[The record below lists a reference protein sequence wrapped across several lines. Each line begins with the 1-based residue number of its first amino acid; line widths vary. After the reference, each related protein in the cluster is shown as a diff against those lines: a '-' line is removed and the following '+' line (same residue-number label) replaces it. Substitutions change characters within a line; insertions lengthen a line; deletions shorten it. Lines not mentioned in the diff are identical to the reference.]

1 MKMKAAVLWEPKTE
15 WSVEEVE
22 LDPPKAGEVLVK
34 LVGSGS
40 VPLRRAP
47 AHRRPGVADET
58 QQELGHPAVPGDRRP
73 RGRRRGARGRT
84 GRHRPRRP
92 ATTSCSASSR
102 RAGSARSAPR
112 ATRTCATSAPT
123 SWPVVRSP
131 TSPPGTTPA
140 ARTSASCAASGR
152 SASTRLR
159 PRRVA
164 SRSTTTSRSTR
175 PRSSAAASPPAGAR
189 AVYAADVQPGETV
202 VVVGCGGV
210 GMNAVQGA
218 AMAGARHVIAVDP
231 LEFKQEQ
238 SQIFGATHT
247 ASSMEEALDLVGD
260 VTWGTMADKVILTM
274 GVAQGEYIQPAL
286 AMTAKG
292 GRVVQTAVA
301 PFTVDERQHEPVRA
315 DHVRE
320 AARRLDLRLGQ
331 PTPRHP
337 PAAAALPGG
346 TAQARRARHPHVP
359 DRGHQRGLPGTCA
372 TAPTSAACSSTTTP
386 TDGP

>member
-34 LVGSGS
+34 LVGSGLCHS
-40 VPLRRAP
+40 DEHLLTGDLAL
-47 AHRRPGVADET
+47 ADET
-58 QQELGHPAVPGDRRP
+58 QQELGIQQFPVIGGHEGAGEVLEVGPGVTNLAPGDHVVFGFIP
-73 RGRRRGARGRT
+73 SCGQCPKCSTGHQNLCDLGAYLLAGRQVTDFTARHHARGQDLGIMCCIGT
-84 GRHRPRRP
+84 FGEHTV
-92 ATTSCSASSR
+92 ASA
-102 RAGSARSAPR
+102 
-112 ATRTCATSAPT
+112 
-123 SWPVVRSP
+123 
-131 TSPPGTTPA
+131 
-140 ARTSASCAASGR
+140 ASCIKIDNDIPLDKAALVGCG
-152 SASTRLR
+152 
-159 PRRVA
+159 V
-164 SRSTTTSRSTR
+164 TTGWGS
-175 PRSSAAASPPAGAR
+175 

-218 AMAGARHVIAVDP
+218 AMAGARHVVAVDP

-247 ASSMEEALDLVGD
+247 ASSMEEAFDLVGD

-301 PFTVDERQHEPVRA
+301 PFTVESVSMNLFELTMYEKQLVGSIFGSANP
-315 DHVRE
+315 
-320 AARRLDLRLGQ
+320 RRDIPRLLRLYQEGQ
-331 PTPRHP
+331 LKLDELVTRTYPIEGINEGYQHMRD
-337 PAAAALPGG
+337 G
-346 TAQARRARHPHVP
+346 TNI
-359 DRGHQRGLPGTCA
+359 RGMLIYDHA
-372 TAPTSAACSSTTTP
+372 N
-386 TDGP
+386 